1 VRWDPSGERLLPAK
15 EKTWP
20 AVRQLLEQ
28 SATACGRREYLD
40 EQVDGVERP
49 LMRLTF
55 ETAVKG
61 GEERVVRVI
70 AEQSHARGDLLNDTL
85 HRAVHAYLRETM
97 ARIVRRRDFIDRDG
111 GPQSE
116 IVVYWEEQKVSPS
129 QQLKNLDVA
138 LGCRDLLQHEAA
150 WFGLTERS
158 HEYLSVGFRA
168 AQRLRRF
175 QGFCSEVEV
184 SANVIPVLMP
194 GPDLLQ
200 VIVPFA
206 LRVASRRGRRP
217 VHDRDKALRA
227 VLKVF
232 ADLAGTDDPKAWRA
246 RCDEP
251 MGPGAEFVRH
261 IEAIFEIELMPPG
274 STHAPRRAYGPFA
287 GGRASHRP

>member
-111 GPQSE
+111 GPQKRNRRVLGRAKS
-116 IVVYWEEQKVSPS
+116 IPLAAAEE
-129 QQLKNLDVA
+129 
-138 LGCRDLLQHEAA
+138 LGCGTRLSGPLAA
-150 WFGLTERS
+150 RGRMVRFDGAFARVWILRKRRLAASRS
-158 HEYLSVGFRA
+158 ARA
-168 AQRLRRF
+168 SLAGRCRHALAASARQRLRR
-175 QGFCSEVEV
+175 
-184 SANVIPVLMP
+184 ANTGRNPVIPDESRVRRGGTGWCSARSTSAPATAIPAFASISSNPP
-194 GPDLLQ
+194 GPTRAMRVVRVTPGGLARWF
-200 VIVPFA
+200 VTIV
-206 LRVASRRGRRP
+206 RRG
-217 VHDRDKALRA
+217 VAT
-227 VLKVF
+227 
-232 ADLAGTDDPKAWRA
+232 AGRWR
-246 RCDEP
+246 
-251 MGPGAEFVRH
+251 GLG
-261 IEAIFEIELMPPG
+261 
-274 STHAPRRAYGPFA
+274 
-287 GGRASHRP
+287 